1 MLCFSLSKHSCH
13 PLCRTLSDQQQSSHC
28 EPRQVSMDV
37 KHDDGAS
44 DLAPDSVLPPG
55 AQARAAPS
63 PRELRGCPSP
73 PPSPQSCWG
82 QMPHNGAGPGH
93 TKPFPIH
100 SGKQAGRREIPS
112 QLERQWVLDDLSM
125 GSAVR
130 TPEGGRREEEG
141 RGLSLE
147 DERDLQQMMGRHSGV

>member
-1 MLCFSLSKHSCH
+1 
-13 PLCRTLSDQQQSSHC
+13 
-28 EPRQVSMDV
+28 MDV

-82 QMPHNGAGPGH
+82 QMPHNGARPGH

-100 SGKQAGRREIPS
+100 SGKQAGRREIPG
-112 QLERQWVLDDLSM
+112 QLERQWVLDDLST

-147 DERDLQQMMGRHSGV
+147 GG